1 MPELLFA
8 ALVAIGLPA
17 RAWRRYRRREAAAPT
32 GRYIIETL
40 TLTSLL
46 GLLLARRH
54 VPLHAIGLQPASL
67 SRFVVDAAVCTGIVL
82 AIDGWSTW
90 RAVRQLRRHG
100 AAVPPTPAVVADT
113 IKNRRSIG
121 RFAAVATVGAV
132 WEELCFRASWFL
144 LVPHTGLLLPL
155 TMAAGAVLFG
165 LQHLRNGLAGF
176 AYACGF
182 AVMFSLLY
190 LATADLI
197 AVVIAH
203 AVGNILAVAYWA
215 PRIEHARGE
224 PRRHEPIFVG

>member
-1 MPELLFA
+1 VPELLFA
-8 ALVAIGLPA
+8 ALVVVGLPA
-17 RAWRRYRRREAAAPT
+17 RAWRRYQRRQAAAST
-32 GRYIIETL
+32 GRYIVETL
-40 TLTSLL
+40 TLTSML
-46 GLLLARRH
+46 GVLLARRH
-54 VPLHAIGLQPASL
+54 VPWHAIGLPPASL
-67 SRFVVDAAVCTGIVL
+67 SRFVVDAAVCVGIVL

-90 RAVRQLRRHG
+90 RAVRTLRRHG
-100 AAVPPTPAVVADT
+100 AAIPPTPALAVDT
-113 IKNRRSIG
+113 LRNRRSIG
-121 RFAAVATVGAV
+121 RFAAVAIVGAV

-155 TMAAGAVLFG
+155 TIASGAVVFG
-165 LQHLRNGLAGF
+165 LQHLRTGVAGF

-203 AVGNILAVAYWA
+203 AVGNILAVVYWA

-224 PRRHEPIFVG
+224 LTRQEPIFVG